1 MLPNSRSGNAAD
13 PRVKRTRQLI
23 ERAFEELLNEKGF
36 QALTVQDIADRATIN
51 RATFYAHFEDKYA
64 LLDSFIREGFRQC
77 LSATVPASA
86 ALSPANLRQLA
97 VAVFGY
103 FELLYAQHCTTS
115 NKQAIEPLVVT
126 TVQEELYRFVL
137 DWLQSDWLQSRSLS
151 GHGPAG
157 ARTPE
162 TMATVIS
169 WAIFGAGVQ
178 WARGDRGQPV
188 EEVTGQV
195 VEALVSGLSGV
206 VVAPAV
212 DRHVPKREVMALAGR
227 R

>member
-36 QALTVQDIADRATIN
+36 QALTVQDIADRATVN

-86 ALSPANLRQLA
+86 VLSVANLRQLA

-103 FELLYAQHCTTS
+103 FEPLHAQHCRTS
-115 NKQAIEPLVVT
+115 DKQVIEPLVVT
-126 TVQEELYRFVL
+126 TVQEELWRFL
-137 DWLQSDWLQSRSLS
+137 FGWLGS
-151 GHGPAG
+151 GALPGSSPAS
-157 ARTPE
+157 ARTSE

-178 WARGDRGQPV
+178 WARGDRHQPV
-188 EEVTGQV
+188 EEAAGQV

-206 VVAPAV
+206 IIAPAV
-212 DRHVPKREVMALAGR
+212 DRHVPGREAMALAGR